1 VNILFLDQF
10 SDLGGAQQCLMDL
23 VPAVQAEGWNVSCA
37 VPGRGRLVEKLHAR
51 GVTVHS
57 LPVTHLASGHKSAR
71 DSLRFAREAP
81 NLVREIARLAEETRP
96 DLFYV
101 NGPRLL
107 PAAAWVARRTGRPLL
122 FHCHN
127 HLAQRFA
134 AIVVGRAL
142 QLARARVIACCR
154 YVARPLWPYVDP
166 GRLRII
172 YNGVRAPHG
181 MRAAN
186 TGGPRIGVIGR
197 ISPEKGQAEFLEA
210 ARIVAQKHP
219 AAKFVICGAPLFSDA
234 AAERYSARLGELSAG
249 LPVEFTGWQEDVNAI
264 LAHLDVLVV
273 PSLREPGAPRV
284 VIEAFAAGVPVVA
297 FVSGG
302 IPEIVVHDKTGFLI
316 EPPAAEALAARLAML
331 LGEPEALRAIAGRA
345 HEAWKETFTLDR
357 YRREVLEVIGLTQ
370 TRSATGRS
378 I

>member
-1 VNILFLDQF
+1 MNVLFLDQF
-10 SDLGGAQQCLMDL
+10 SDLGGAQLCLLDL
-23 VPAVQAEGWNVSCA
+23 VPAVQAEGWTVSCA
-37 VPGRGRLVEKLHAR
+37 VPGRGRLVDTLHAH

-81 NLVREIARLAEETRP
+81 KLVREIARLAEETRP
-96 DLFYV
+96 DLVYV
-101 NGPRLL
+101 NGPRPL
-107 PAAAWVARRTGRPLL
+107 PAAAWVAGRTRRPLV

-127 HLAQRFA
+127 HLAQHSA
-134 AIVVGRAL
+134 AVVAGRAL
-142 QLARARVIACCR
+142 QLCRARVIACCR
-154 YVARPLWPYVDP
+154 HVARPLWPYIDP
-166 GRLRII
+166 GRLRVI
-172 YNGVRAPHG
+172 YNGVAAPPG

-186 TGGPRIGVIGR
+186 TGGLRIGIVGR

-219 AAKFVICGAPLFSDA
+219 AAKFVVCGSPLFSDA
-234 AAERYSARLGELSAG
+234 AAEHYAARLGELAAG
-249 LPVEFTGWQEDVNAI
+249 LPVDFTGWQEDVNAI
-264 LAHLDVLVV
+264 LARLDVLVV

-284 VIEAFAAGVPVVA
+284 VIEAFAARVPVVA

-302 IPEIVVHDKTGFLI
+302 IPEIVINNETGFLI
-316 EPPAAEALAARLAML
+316 EPPTSDALAAKLAAL
-331 LGEPEALRAIAGRA
+331 LDDPDALQAAAGRA
-345 HEAWKETFTLDR
+345 REAWKEKFTLER
-357 YRREVLEVIGLTQ
+357 YQREVLEVMGLTQ

>member
-1 VNILFLDQF
+1 VNVLFLDQF
-10 SDLGGAQQCLMDL
+10 SDLGGAQLCLLDL
-23 VPAVQAEGWNVSCA
+23 VPALQAAGWTVSCA
-37 VPGRGRLVEKLHAR
+37 VPGRGRLVEKLHAL
-51 GVTVHS
+51 GGAVHS

-81 NLVREIARLAEETRP
+81 KLVREIARLAEETRP
-96 DLFYV
+96 DLLYV
-101 NGPRLL
+101 NGPRSL

-127 HLAQRFA
+127 HLAQRSA
-134 AIVVGRAL
+134 AVVAGRAL
-142 QLARARVIACCR
+142 QLCRARVIACCR

-166 GRLRII
+166 GRLRVI
-172 YNGVRAPHG
+172 YNGVAAPPG

-186 TGGPRIGVIGR
+186 TDGPRIGIIGR

-210 ARIVAQKHP
+210 ARLVAQKHP
-219 AAKFVICGAPLFSDA
+219 AAKFVVCGAPLFSDA
-234 AAERYSARLGELSAG
+234 AAERYSERLRELASG

-264 LAHLDVLVV
+264 LAQLDVLVV

-284 VIEAFAAGVPVVA
+284 VIEAFAARVPVVA

-302 IPEIVVHDKTGFLI
+302 IPEIVSHNETGFLI
-316 EPPAAEALAARLAML
+316 EPPTSDALAAKLVAL
-331 LGEPEALRAIAGRA
+331 LDDPDALRAAAGRA
-345 HEAWKETFTLDR
+345 HEAWKEQFTLER
-357 YRREVLEVIGLTQ
+357 YQREALEVIGLTQ